1 MKFLQKS
8 GLMDNRVIC
17 IECAT
22 KTSSLQ
28 TIETLIKEVKLKK
41 NSSPAQPAQPVQPA
55 RRKHPKFAGFNDI
68 VQVQFLPGSGR
79 FMVADRDI
87 QVQIS

>member
-1 MKFLQKS
+1 MKFLPKS
-8 GLMDNRVIC
+8 ELMDNRVIC

-28 TIETLIKEVKLKK
+28 TIETLIKEAKLKK
-41 NSSPAQPAQPVQPA
+41 NSSPAHPAQPE
-55 RRKHPKFAGFNDI
+55 RRKHPKFAGFNDM
-68 VQVQFLPGSGR
+68 VQVQFLSGSGR

-87 QVQIS
+87 QV

>member
-1 MKFLQKS
+1 MKFLPKS

-28 TIETLIKEVKLKK
+28 TIESLIKEVKLKK
-41 NSSPAQPAQPVQPA
+41 NSSPAQPPQPVQPA

>member
-28 TIETLIKEVKLKK
+28 TIESLIKEVKLKK
-41 NSSPAQPAQPVQPA
+41 NSSPAQPPQPVQPA